1 MIPGTSDESAAAA
14 LVLLGVG
21 AGEVCNMKWVRRG
34 FFWAAVACCT
44 WGCAAG
50 ADLGDGFEQ
59 EEDEQAS
66 VPMAK
71 QTEAAT
77 TDSFIHVGGI
87 CSQRFVQP
95 GGGKKSEGALG
106 SWPQVDSVNAAVDQR
121 DSMAVAVADLRQL
134 LDERCDGQRWCYL
147 YGYSN
152 GAAVISK
159 LLSIYDAE
167 RWNIVWVAISAGNE
181 GGSELSAS
189 LGADLSQLLG
199 LSCPLA
205 NEIAPSDLRP
215 AWNHNDTAGNTFYQ
229 LGGRNQW
236 WYTGGAID
244 FFDGMANDGAVAYHS
259 SGGLREAYFVSDDDP
274 WLCYEA
280 NAHYDQHEVAYNCQG
295 YDLDH
300 YEMKMQGI
308 FELGG

>member
-1 MIPGTSDESAAAA
+1 MDR
-14 LVLLGVG
+14 
-21 AGEVCNMKWVRRG
+21 VRRCLW
-34 FFWAAVACCT
+34 WATVACCT

-50 ADLGDGFEQ
+50 ADLDDGFEQ
-59 EEDEQAS
+59 KEDEQANL
-66 VPMAK
+66 PMAK
-71 QTEAAT
+71 QAAAT
-77 TDSFIHVGGI
+77 ATSSFIHVGGI
-87 CSQRFVQP
+87 CSQHFVES

-106 SWPQVDSVNAAVDQR
+106 NWPGVDSVSAAVDQR
-121 DSMAVAVADLRQL
+121 DSMSVAVADLRQL
-134 LDERCDGQRWCYL
+134 LDERCVQDRWCYL

-159 LLSIYDAE
+159 LLSIYHAA
-167 RWNIVWVAISAGNE
+167 RWNIVWVASSAGNE

-189 LGADLSQLLG
+189 LSADLGQLLG

-205 NEIAPSDLRP
+205 NEIGPSDLRP

-229 LGGRNQW
+229 LGGHDQW

-244 FFDGMANDGAVAYHS
+244 FFAGMANDGAVAYHS
-259 SGGLREAYFVSDDDP
+259 SGGLREAFFVSDDDP

-280 NAHYDQHEVAYNCQG
+280 SAHYDQHEVAFSCRG